1 MSDLRIAE
9 LQASRPG
16 WSVRRAR
23 RDWRGWT
30 ARKAPVLLH
39 AEILAGLAEA
49 IEQGEMPIGDRLL
62 VQQVVQP

>member
-1 MSDLRIAE
+1 M
-9 LQASRPG
+9 
-16 WSVRRAR
+16 RRAR